1 MNKDELLRKTLE
13 DLGRYY
19 PTGLYE
25 FLFKHKYDLYERLQE
40 VECQIDQAYLTGTVD
55 DLKLALRE
63 YWNLHRIAIKEFNN
77 TTALNIDIEEIRKE
91 ISENRIYA

>member
-1 MNKDELLRKTLE
+1 MTKDELLRKTLE

-25 FLFKHKYDLYERLQE
+25 FLFKHKYDLYERLHE
-40 VECQIDQAYLTGTVD
+40 VECDIDKAYLAGTVD

-63 YWNLHRIAIKEFNN
+63 YWNLHRIAIKEFKN
-77 TTALNIDIEEIRKE
+77 TALNMDIEEIRKR